1 MYFSLER
8 QHYVTFHLLRIFG
21 HHWSLLFTVYFHIY
35 LLIYFLVYLESGGRF
50 KILKFRLKFGYEVG
64 FEFNL
69 EGFLK
74 CFFFKCL
81 GSPCSLTLCNQTV
94 LTSLPG
100 HSSILKCHGFTKKG
114 FYFVFAVCMHIS
126 KSFLYFV
133 SLSNLHTQNTLK
145 LHDDFNL
152 LHDPT
157 SSLAH
162 FKR

>member
-1 MYFSLER
+1 M
-8 QHYVTFHLLRIFG
+8 
-21 HHWSLLFTVYFHIY
+21 
-35 LLIYFLVYLESGGRF
+35 
-50 KILKFRLKFGYEVG
+50 
-64 FEFNL
+64 
-69 EGFLK
+69 
-74 CFFFKCL
+74 FFFKCL

-152 LHDPT
+152 LHYPT
-157 SSLAH
+157 GHALEIWICGCSPFYKSELWASKSVGAHSTKSLKSVGAKGDVPKICWCVH
-162 FKR
+162 PLHPC